1 MINWREK
8 FRALTLHFLVTLGM
22 AALAAAMIFLVW
34 YPDPY
39 QAMLGGLKFFLLIS
53 LCDLVLG
60 PLISLVIYN
69 SKKTRRQLIVD
80 YSIVGAVQIAAFI
93 YGVVSIANGR
103 PVYVAFVDDRF
114 EVVRAG
120 DLDDKDLAA
129 AKDPYRTLPT
139 WGPRLIAT
147 QFPTDPK
154 ERDDLMMQALHGKDI
169 FRFPSSYVPY
179 ESVKEEVKSK
189 AKPLE
194 ALYKHHPAA
203 RQMVADA
210 NLKLPESEL
219 RWLPILGKS
228 FWTVLVDAN
237 GGPPLAYLPIDP
249 YDS

>member
-1 MINWREK
+1 MIAWREK
-8 FRALTLHFLVTLGM
+8 FRAMSLHFLVTLAM
-22 AALAAAMIFLVW
+22 AAAAAAVIFLVW
-34 YPDPY
+34 FPDPF
-39 QAMLGGLKFFLLIS
+39 QAMLGGMKFFLLIS

-69 SKKTRRQLIVD
+69 SKKSRRALIID
-80 YSIVGAVQIAAFI
+80 YSIVGAVQLAAFVYGVMSIAA
-93 YGVVSIANGR
+93 AR
-103 PVYVAFVDDRF
+103 PVYVAFVVDRF

-129 AKDPYRTLPT
+129 AKDPYRTRPK
-139 WGPRLIAT
+139 WGPVLIAT
-147 QFPTDPK
+147 EFASDPK
-154 ERDDLMMQALHGKDI
+154 VRDDQMWQAIGGKDI

-179 ESVKEEVKSK
+179 ETVKEQVKSK

-194 ALYKHHPAA
+194 LLYKHHPQAK
-203 RQMVADA
+203 QMVAEA

-219 RWLPILGKS
+219 RYLPILGKT
-228 FWTVLVDAN
+228 FWTALVDAN